1 MGTDMECWKLFLYSQ
16 KALSISHI
24 LLGNFPIFS
33 KGAQY
38 FSHRWII
45 FLYSQ
50 KAFLNISP
58 MLGIFFFILKRC
70 SVYFICLVIFLY
82 SQKALSISHMFG
94 NFAMFSKGAQYFLYQ
109 YRWVICLY
117 SPKTPSISLMSGGLL
132 IVS

>member
-1 MGTDMECWKLFLYSQ
+1 MGADMACWKCFLYSQ

-33 KGAQY
+33 KCAQY

-50 KAFLNISP
+50 KAFMNISP

-70 SVYFICLVIFLY
+70 SVYFTCLVFFLY
-82 SQKALSISHMFG
+82 SEKALSISHMFG

-109 YRWVICLY
+109 YRWVIFLY
-117 SPKTPSISLMSGGLL
+117 SPKAPSISYTSIGG
-132 IVS
+132 